1 MNKLKFYEYE
11 NMEDFFYQHSS
22 SSVVRAW
29 GEDAEDYLQSQ
40 WTIDI
45 TKIKNGDIRFGLRL
59 NSKGKILAG
68 AYIARIDD
76 EEFLLISENIPASE
90 IITMMEENVV
100 ADEIEF
106 SDESEKWSFLSF
118 HFSDT
123 DILESKFNV
132 SAPKANQFLKTDNG
146 RLWIDA
152 RMQNGFY
159 LTLTQKNAVSK
170 MSLIERLPCITDQRF
185 ETLRIKNENFSIPG
199 EIGQEDLPQE
209 ASMEDYAVDFNKGC
223 YLGQEVMARL
233 HAMGQVQRQVI
244 SMRWEGKNGS
254 TPSLPVGIMMDQKS
268 VGSLRSLTKDENT
281 YLGVAKIHL
290 KAKDQLFENGLD
302 LEDPEMG
309 RVFSL

>member
-1 MNKLKFYEYE
+1 
-11 NMEDFFYQHSS
+11 MEDFFYQHRS

-68 AYIARIDD
+68 AYIARVDD
-76 EEFLLISENIPASE
+76 EEFLLISENILASE

-132 SAPKANQFLKTDNG
+132 SAPKANRFLKTDNG

-170 MSLIERLPCITDQRF
+170 MSPIEGLPCITDQRF

-209 ASMEDYAVDFNKGC
+209 ASIEDYAVDFNKGC

-233 HAMGQVQRQVI
+233 HAMGQVQRQVMSI
-244 SMRWEGKNGS
+244 RWEGKNES
-254 TPSLPVGIMMDQKS
+254 TPPLPVGIMMDQKS

-290 KAKDQLFENGLD
+290 KAKDQLYEKGLD
-302 LEDPEMG
+302 LEGPKMG
-309 RVFSL
+309 RVFPL

>member
-11 NMEDFFYQHSS
+11 NMEDFFYQHCS

-59 NSKGKILAG
+59 TSKGKILAG

-76 EEFLLISENIPASE
+76 EEFLLISEKIPASE

-118 HFSDT
+118 HFLDI

-132 SAPKANQFLKTDNG
+132 SAPKANRFLKTDNG

-152 RMQNGFY
+152 RMKNGFY
-159 LTLTQKNAVSK
+159 LSLIQKNAVSK
-170 MSLIERLPCITDQRF
+170 MSPIEGLQCITDERF

-233 HAMGQVQRQVI
+233 HAMGQVQRQI
-244 SMRWEGKNGS
+244 MSIRWKGKNES
-254 TPSLPVGIMMDQKS
+254 TPTLPVGIMMDQKS

-302 LEDPEMG
+302 LEGPEMG

>member
-1 MNKLKFYEYE
+1 
-11 NMEDFFYQHSS
+11 MEDFFYQHRS

-45 TKIKNGDIRFGLRL
+45 TKVKNGDIRFGLRL

-76 EEFLLISENIPASE
+76 EEFLLISENILASE

-132 SAPKANQFLKTDNG
+132 SAPKANRFLKTDNG

-159 LTLTQKNAVSK
+159 LILTQKNAISK
-170 MSLIERLPCITDQRF
+170 MSPIEGLPCITDQRF

-209 ASMEDYAVDFNKGC
+209 ASIEDYAVDFNKGC

-233 HAMGQVQRQVI
+233 HAMGQVQRQVMSI
-244 SMRWEGKNGS
+244 RWEGKNES
-254 TPSLPVGIMMDQKS
+254 TPPLPVGIMMDQKS

-290 KAKDQLFENGLD
+290 KAKDQLYEKGLD
-302 LEDPEMG
+302 LEGPKMG
-309 RVFSL
+309 RVFPL

>member
-1 MNKLKFYEYE
+1 M
-11 NMEDFFYQHSS
+11 
-22 SSVVRAW
+22 
-29 GEDAEDYLQSQ
+29 
-40 WTIDI
+40 
-45 TKIKNGDIRFGLRL
+45 
-59 NSKGKILAG
+59 AG

-76 EEFLLISENIPASE
+76 EEFLLISEKIPASE

-132 SAPKANQFLKTDNG
+132 SAPKANRFLKTDNG

-159 LTLTQKNAVSK
+159 LSLIQKNAVSK
-170 MSLIERLPCITDQRF
+170 MNPIEGLQLITDERF
-185 ETLRIKNENFSIPG
+185 DTLRIKNGNFSIPG

-209 ASMEDYAVDFNKGC
+209 VSMEDYAVDFNKGC

-233 HAMGQVQRQVI
+233 HAMGQVQRQI
-244 SMRWEGKNGS
+244 MSIRWEGKNES
-254 TPSLPVGIMMDQKS
+254 TPPLPVGIMMDQKS

-302 LEDPEMG
+302 LEGPEMG